1 MMIRRILIVVMIM
14 LTTIGS
20 AQLCL
25 PNASFAAPCQTE
37 FVTDGETLSGA
48 DDRDISHVHDAEH
61 WTRRLPVDAW
71 PGVWELADVS
81 YHTNLALHLEGRTL
95 DPMYR
100 PPIGGCALS
109 HPRPLARAA

>member
-1 MMIRRILIVVMIM
+1 MIRRILIVVMIM

-25 PNASFAAPCQTE
+25 PSASFAAPCQTE
-37 FVTDGETLSGA
+37 VVTEGDALPGA
-48 DDRDISHVHDAEH
+48 DSRDISHVHDAEH
-61 WTRRLPVDAW
+61 WTRRPPVDAW
-71 PGVWELADVS
+71 PSAWALADVS
-81 YHTNLALHLEGRTL
+81 YYPHLPIHLEGRTL

-100 PPIGGCALS
+100 PPIGCCTLS